1 MELCEL
7 KKEVLSLKISQQSEA
22 KRKVVD
28 SHYACGCA
36 VSCLTCI
43 LVPLVIS
50 SKGKYRESGRN
61 VPKNQEDDLQEQEQ
75 W

>member
-7 KKEVLSLKISQQSEA
+7 KKEMSLKISQQSEA
-22 KRKVVD
+22 KRKSVD
-28 SHYACGCA
+28 RHYACGCA

-43 LVPLVIS
+43 SVPLVIS
-50 SKGKYRESGRN
+50 SKGKCRESERN
-61 VPKNQEDDLQEQEQ
+61 VPKNQEDDLQEQGQ